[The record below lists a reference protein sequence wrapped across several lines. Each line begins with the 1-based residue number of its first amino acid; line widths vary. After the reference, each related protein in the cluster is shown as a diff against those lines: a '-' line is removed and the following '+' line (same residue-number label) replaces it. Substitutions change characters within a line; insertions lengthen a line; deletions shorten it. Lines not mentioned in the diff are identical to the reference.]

1 MRGRWKARKQTSQ
14 APPDLAAEGQ
24 LTGGGKRNRDYL
36 NGKMAVDPS
45 VNEGLVETALDPQT
59 SGGLLIAL
67 PEKDAVKLVKELRA
81 NGVESASTIG
91 HAVSPEKVRV
101 RLV

>member
-1 MRGRWKARKQTSQ
+1 MARSYLMIATC
-14 APPDLAAEGQ
+14 DLAAEGQ
-24 LTGGGKRNRDYL
+24 LTGGGKRNREYL
-36 NGKMAVDPS
+36 NGKMAIDPS

-67 PEKDAVKLVKELRA
+67 PEKDAGTLVKELRA

-91 HAVSPEKVRV
+91 HAVSPEKARV
-101 RLV
+101 PLV

>member
-1 MRGRWKARKQTSQ
+1 MARSYLMIATS
-14 APPDLAAEGQ
+14 DLTAEGQ
-24 LTGGGKRNRDYL
+24 LTGGGKRNREFL

-45 VNEGLVETALDPQT
+45 INKGLVETALDPQT

-67 PEKDAVKLVKELRA
+67 PEKDAAKLVKELNA

-91 HAVSPEKVRV
+91 HAVSLEKARV